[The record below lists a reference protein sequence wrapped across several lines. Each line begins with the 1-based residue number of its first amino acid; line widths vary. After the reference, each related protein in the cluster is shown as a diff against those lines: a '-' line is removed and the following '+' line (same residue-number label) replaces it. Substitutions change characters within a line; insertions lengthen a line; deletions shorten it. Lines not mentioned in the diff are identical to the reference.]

1 MKSEGVK
8 ILIHEAIIASRTRK
22 KKGRISMKKIDFDR
36 YTPAIASI
44 SMNYPGSEDKETEDD
59 A

>member
-1 MKSEGVK
+1 
-8 ILIHEAIIASRTRK
+8 
-22 KKGRISMKKIDFDR
+22 MKKIDFDR

-44 SMNYPGSEDKETEDD
+44 GMNYPGSEDKETEDD

>member
-1 MKSEGVK
+1 M
-8 ILIHEAIIASRTRK
+8 IHEAIIASWMRIGKPYKKEERTNQYEK
-22 KKGRISMKKIDFDR
+22 KSIFDR

>member
-1 MKSEGVK
+1 
-8 ILIHEAIIASRTRK
+8 
-22 KKGRISMKKIDFDR
+22 MKKIDFDR
-36 YTPAIASI
+36 YTPAIAGI

>member
-1 MKSEGVK
+1 
-8 ILIHEAIIASRTRK
+8 
-22 KKGRISMKKIDFDR
+22 MKKIDFDL

-44 SMNYPGSEDKETEDD
+44 SMNYPGREENETEDD

>member
-1 MKSEGVK
+1 MRIGKPYKKE
-8 ILIHEAIIASRTRK
+8 ERTL
-22 KKGRISMKKIDFDR
+22 SMKKRFDR

>member
-1 MKSEGVK
+1 MRIGKPYKKE
-8 ILIHEAIIASRTRK
+8 ERTNQYE
-22 KKGRISMKKIDFDR
+22 KIDFDR

>member
-1 MKSEGVK
+1 M
-8 ILIHEAIIASRTRK
+8 IHEAIIASWMRIGDRTRK
-22 KKGRISMKKIDFDR
+22 KKGRISMKKSIFDR